1 MSHLDVEPASRV
13 QNKSI
18 IRKIFSK
25 NIFEKISR
33 YIYYKRNRVKS
44 DDHTFHFYNTD
55 EIIAALN
62 ENKFEIEINE
72 NEQGIFW
79 ILASKQ

>member
-1 MSHLDVEPASRV
+1 MSHLELEARDRV

-18 IRKIFSK
+18 ISKVFSK

-33 YIYYKRNRVKS
+33 YIYYKRNQVKS

-55 EIIAALN
+55 EIIETLK
-62 ENKFEIEINE
+62 ENQFEIEINK
-72 NEQGIFW
+72 NELGIFW
-79 ILASKQ
+79 IIASKK